1 MTLLIALTIAIV
13 AGAGVYLMMRHDIVK
28 LVAGTLLLSNAAL
41 LLVMAGTLHTRA
53 APIAPIEPG
62 ELVADPVLSAL
73 ALTAVVITFG
83 VTVLFLAIVLA
94 VERSHDTI
102 DMDALASAEVEAE
115 PERDRESVEA
125 E

>member
-1 MTLLIALTIAIV
+1 VTLLIALTIAIV

>member
-28 LVAGTLLLSNAAL
+28 LVAGSLLLSNAAL

>member
-13 AGAGVYLMMRHDIVK
+13 AGVGVYLMMRHDIVK
-28 LVAGTLLLSNAAL
+28 LVAGSLLLSNAAL